1 MGLKNIWG
9 DVLVLLFALAV
20 GMSWQVR
27 GGGGRDLPDHG
38 KFYKLNRMHLPT
50 NVAVTLFITLCLTV
64 DI

>member
-27 GGGGRDLPDHG
+27 GGGGGRDLPDHG
-38 KFYKLNRMHLPT
+38 KLYKLNRMHLP
-50 NVAVTLFITLCLTV
+50 NVAVTLFITFCLTV